1 MCPEGAE
8 EATFKSEGVRWG
20 RGPQSFP
27 EKKPSELDQRGVR
40 GPPADKAV

>member
-27 EKKPSELDQRGVR
+27 EKKPELEERV
-40 GPPADKAV
+40 GPKRCQGSPGR